1 MLGRGRRGAVNCPA
15 KTIVGKATA
24 VSPLLPHPLSGNV
37 YLVQGIRTNAKGQ
50 QIKTL
55 PSLLIPLKGDVQLN
69 LHAKTSVDGAGR
81 LISTFSGI
89 PDAAVSNFKLTI
101 NGGRK
106 GILVV
111 TGRGQQHLQ
120 SGSERHG
127 QAGSAFRRSREPGD
141 EVRHTRL
148 WVKEDQEVAQAGQDQ
163 ARLTPGTRDGAP
175 AGPARVSHRALGS
188 ADRAV

>member
-1 MLGRGRRGAVNCPA
+1 MCSVAAAAALNCPA

-24 VSPLLPHPLSGNV
+24 VSPLLPHPLSGKV
-37 YLVQGIRTNAKGQ
+37 FLVQGIRTNAQGQ

-55 PSLLIPLKGDVQLN
+55 PSLLIPLKGDVQLI

-101 NGGRK
+101 NGGGK

-111 TGRGQQHLQ
+111 TGRA
-120 SGSERHG
+120 R
-127 QAGSAFRRSREPGD
+127 ASASRL
-141 EVRHTRL
+141 RT
-148 WVKEDQEVAQAGQDQ
+148 
-163 ARLTPGTRDGAP
+163 AP
-175 AGPARVSHRALGS
+175 VS
-188 ADRAV
+188 